1 MIKCNL
7 YLHGSGKFIITL
19 SFYEIPKVNESI
31 HLDGFNM
38 YYVTEVRHVFGCK
51 YINSN
56 TIEPI
61 TDESEIQIF
70 VKEL

>member
-1 MIKCNL
+1 MIKCDL
-7 YLHGSGKFIITL
+7 YLHGSKKFIITL

-38 YYVTEVRHVFGCK
+38 YYVTEVRHVFSCK

-56 TIEPI
+56 TIETI